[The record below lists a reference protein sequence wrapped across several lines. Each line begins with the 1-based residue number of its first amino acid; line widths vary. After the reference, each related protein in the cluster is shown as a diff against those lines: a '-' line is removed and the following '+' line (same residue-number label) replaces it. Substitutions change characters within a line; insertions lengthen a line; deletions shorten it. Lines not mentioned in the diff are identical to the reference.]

1 MKSVRMVCH
10 QRVLRALAFVGIA
23 LCVAPASAGLF
34 DDEEARRAILD
45 LRQRIETS
53 SQASEQKISNESKR
67 SSDEAE
73 QLRRSLIELQNQ
85 LEATRADVAKLR
97 GQNEQIARDVA
108 EMQRKQKDD
117 AQQLNERFRKL
128 EPQRVTQ
135 DGREFLAEN
144 AEKRDFEAALAV
156 FRKGEFANAEVVFVD
171 FINRYPQSGYRPS
184 ALFWLGNAQYATKDY
199 KDALVNFRTLVS
211 QTPDHIRTPEAMLAI
226 ANCQS
231 EIKDVKGARKTLEEL
246 IANHPATE
254 AAAAA
259 KERLARLK

>member
-1 MKSVRMVCH
+1 MTSVCVLPF
-10 QRVLRALAFVGIA
+10 QGTLRALAVVA
-23 LCVAPASAGLF
+23 CVAWLNPASAGLF

-53 SQASEQKISNESKR
+53 SQSMEQKLDVESKR
-67 SSDEAE
+67 SSDEAA

-85 LEATRADVAKLR
+85 LEAARADLARLR

-108 EMQRKQKDD
+108 DMQRKQKDD
-117 AQQLNERFRKL
+117 AQLLNERLRKL
-128 EPQRVTQ
+128 EPQRITV

-144 AEKRDFEAALAV
+144 AEKRDFDAALAI

-199 KDALVNFRTLVS
+199 KDALVNFRNLVS
-211 QTPDHIRTPEAMLAI
+211 QAPDHLRAPEALLAI
-226 ANCQS
+226 ANCQL
-231 EIKDVKGARKTLEEL
+231 EIKDTKGARKTLEDL
-246 IANHPATE
+246 MASHPSTE